1 VIVGTRTETWLLPNG
16 DHAVVEIEIHHDGSE
31 IVPLHHALFA
41 QMVTDLGFKRA
52 PDGSEK

>member
-1 VIVGTRTETWLLPNG
+1 MIVGTRTETWLLPNG
-16 DHAVVEIEIHHDGSE
+16 DRADVQVEIHHDGTE

-52 PDGSEK
+52 PDPSEN